1 MDSAIGT
8 YAARMRGSARGSAEQ
23 DAMSDPYGRGDS
35 ACMAALDQIEQSV
48 DEGGPSPGQ
57 RLAGQEIV
65 TSRQG
70 SAIRARCRRVCRS
83 HRCGSTRVVPSE
95 G

>member
-1 MDSAIGT
+1 MHISSAGTQAHEDSAIGT

-48 DEGGPSPGQ
+48 DEVVRVLASDSP
-57 RLAGQEIV
+57 
-65 TSRQG
+65 
-70 SAIRARCRRVCRS
+70 ARKS
-83 HRCGSTRVVPSE
+83 
-95 G
+95 